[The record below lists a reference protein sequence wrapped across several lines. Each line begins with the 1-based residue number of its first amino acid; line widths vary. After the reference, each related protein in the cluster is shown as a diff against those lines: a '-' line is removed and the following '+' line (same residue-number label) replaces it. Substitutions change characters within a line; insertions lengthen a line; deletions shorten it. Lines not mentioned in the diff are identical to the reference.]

1 MAVSICLKVS
11 SIYSIYDHVDKVIYA
26 FSFTLKNKWETG
38 VTSASQ
44 SQDWKVLVCHN
55 HKPYF

>member
-26 FSFTLKNKWETG
+26 FSFTLKNK
-38 VTSASQ
+38 
-44 SQDWKVLVCHN
+44 
-55 HKPYF
+55 